1 MPLAA
6 DPIDKPKLLR
16 SYVCLAPTCCHNGPF
31 LAVLLWYG
39 SRAKTA
45 VMSGLTLCS
54 VLRSV
59 PFSEVSLLKARY
71 MGPVWAKEKVRV
83 LCCIYGLD
91 GLLGAKSPIL
101 WDLWTVGGGAFA
113 LLGARWAFLPLC

>member
-16 SYVCLAPTCCHNGPF
+16 RLSYIAPTHRLNLP
-31 LAVLLWYG
+31 LLVVLLWYG

-45 VMSGLTLCS
+45 VESGLARCS
-54 VLRSV
+54 VLRSGR
-59 PFSEVSLLKARY
+59 FGEVSLLKTRY
-71 MGPVWAKEKVRV
+71 TRPVWAKEKVRV

-91 GLLGAKSPIL
+91 GLLGAKSSIL
-101 WDLWTVGGGAFA
+101 WDLWTVRGGAFA